1 MNKFIVPLGSQP
13 DGYVINGVRY
23 VVSSKY
29 QKPDFND
36 LKQNTV
42 LNDCVENYLTSDFA
56 DLPSVDTDNIINTE
70 YDCTAAGQEEKN
82 AAEK

>member
-1 MNKFIVPLGSQP
+1 MNKFIVPLESQP
-13 DGYVINGVRY
+13 DEYVINGVRY

-29 QKPDFND
+29 QKPDFKD

-56 DLPSVDTDNIINTE
+56 DLTIENSSSKMMAE
-70 YDCTAAGQEEKN
+70 YVCSAVGKED
-82 AAEK
+82 

>member
-1 MNKFIVPLGSQP
+1 MQFSSTSIVGNQP
-13 DGYVINGVRY
+13 DEYVINGVRY

-29 QKPDFND
+29 QKPDFKD

-56 DLPSVDTDNIINTE
+56 DLTIENSSSKMMAE
-70 YDCTAAGQEEKN
+70 YVCSAVGKED
-82 AAEK
+82 

>member
-1 MNKFIVPLGSQP
+1 MNKFIVPLGNQP
-13 DGYVINGVRY
+13 DEYVINGVRY

-29 QKPDFND
+29 QKPDFKD

-56 DLPSVDTDNIINTE
+56 DLTVENSSSKMMAE
-70 YDCTAAGQEEKN
+70 YVCSAVGKED
-82 AAEK
+82 

>member
-1 MNKFIVPLGSQP
+1 MNKFIVPLGNQL
-13 DGYVINGVRY
+13 DEYVINGVRY

-29 QKPDFND
+29 QKPDYKD

-56 DLPSVDTDNIINTE
+56 DLTIENSSSKIMAE
-70 YDCTAAGQEEKN
+70 YVCSAVGKED
-82 AAEK
+82 

>member
-1 MNKFIVPLGSQP
+1 MNKFIVPLGNQP
-13 DGYVINGVRY
+13 DEYVINGVRY

-29 QKPDFND
+29 QKPDFKD

-56 DLPSVDTDNIINTE
+56 DLTVENASSKMIAE
-70 YDCTAAGQEEKN
+70 YVCSAVGKED
-82 AAEK
+82 

>member
-1 MNKFIVPLGSQP
+1 MNKFIVPFGSQP
-13 DGYVINGVRY
+13 DEYVINGVRY

-29 QKPDFND
+29 QKPDFKD

-56 DLPSVDTDNIINTE
+56 DLTIENSSSKMMSE
-70 YDCTAAGQEEKN
+70 YVCSAVGKED
-82 AAEK
+82 

>member
-13 DGYVINGVRY
+13 DEYVINGVRY

-29 QKPDFND
+29 QMPDFKD

-56 DLPSVDTDNIINTE
+56 DLTIENSSSKMMAE
-70 YDCTAAGQEEKN
+70 YVCSAVGKED
-82 AAEK
+82 

>member
-1 MNKFIVPLGSQP
+1 MNKFIVPLGNQP
-13 DGYVINGVRY
+13 DVYVINGVRY

-29 QKPDFND
+29 QKPDFKD

-56 DLPSVDTDNIINTE
+56 DLTIENSSSKMMAE
-70 YDCTAAGQEEKN
+70 YVCSAVGKED
-82 AAEK
+82 

>member
-13 DGYVINGVRY
+13 DEYVINGVRY

-29 QKPDFND
+29 QKPDFKD

-42 LNDCVENYLTSDFA
+42 LNDCVGNYLTSDFA
-56 DLPSVDTDNIINTE
+56 DLTIENSSSKMMAE
-70 YDCTAAGQEEKN
+70 YVCSAVGKED
-82 AAEK
+82 